1 MNTKVL
7 AFIAASA
14 LTIGS
19 LNSANAGPI
28 PAGFDQNSYAS
39 AGGPQGF
46 GNNAPKNVRDVL
58 QYGYDDQR
66 VVLQGRLTQYLGHDR
81 YVFADETGQIRVE
94 LDDDRD
100 WSHIAKDQLIR
111 IYGKVDLSRKHHRIE
126 IEVRQAE
133 PVR

>member
-7 AFIAASA
+7 AFLAASA
-14 LTIGS
+14 LTFGS
-19 LNSANAGPI
+19 LSANAGPL
-28 PAGFDQNSYAS
+28 PSGFDQNAYATNV
-39 AGGPQGF
+39 GGPKGF
-46 GNNAPKNVRDVL
+46 SNNAPKTVRDVL

-111 IYGKVDLSRKHHRIE
+111 IYGKLDISRKHNRIE